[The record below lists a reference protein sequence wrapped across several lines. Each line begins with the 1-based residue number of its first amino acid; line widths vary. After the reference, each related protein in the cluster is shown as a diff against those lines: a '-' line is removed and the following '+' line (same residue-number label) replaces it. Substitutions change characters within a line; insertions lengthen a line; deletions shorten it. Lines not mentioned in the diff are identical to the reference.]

1 MKNTGRIVLY
11 LLILVVVVSS
21 LHKYVFS
28 LQGLPPNFE
37 GRPVGLYTHIFAAIV
52 ALLLG
57 PLQFSTRLRQR
68 HRQLHR
74 WTGRVYLG
82 IGIAIGG
89 LSGLYMA
96 LTSWGGPMVKTGFAC
111 LALLWLYTGFKAYSA
126 IRAGDI
132 AQHRAYM
139 VRNFSLTLAAVTLR
153 IYLPLLMMS
162 GVDFDTTYTL
172 VAWVCWVPNLIL
184 AEIVW
189 NRRPALQLKAPVA

>member
-11 LLILVVVVSS
+11 LLILVVVAVS
-21 LHKYVFS
+21 LHKYVFGA
-28 LQGLPPNFE
+28 QPVPPNFAA
-37 GRPVGLYTHIFAAIV
+37 RPIGLYTHIFAAIV

-57 PLQFSTRLRQR
+57 PLQFSTGLRQR

-74 WTGRVYLG
+74 WTGRAYLG
-82 IGIAIGG
+82 IGILIGG

-96 LTSWGGPMVKTGFAC
+96 LTSWGGPLVKTGFAC

-139 VRNFSLTLAAVTLR
+139 VRNFSLTLAAATLR

-162 GVDFDTTYTL
+162 GVDFDTTYAL
-172 VAWVCWVPNLIL
+172 VAWLSWVPNLLL
-184 AEIVW
+184 AEMVW
-189 NRRPALQLKAPVA
+189 NRRPSVKLRAPVA